1 MSEAPQPAPAAAT
14 APAGAVVPERNEGHI
29 RTPLDAAI
37 SQSGYVIGWLIFFAM
52 VFTVY
57 EVILRYIFNDPTYW
71 VHETT
76 VFLVATIFSL
86 GGPVV
91 LASDR
96 HIRVRLVY
104 DLVSDRTRDWLD
116 IFNTIITFVFCVGLT
131 FAAYI
136 MFTRSAINPA
146 GEWQLERSGT
156 SWNPPFPS
164 LTKAMILLAAGIMT
178 VQSTWHMVQAVVRM
192 PRPIG
197 VVLALAVAIGGYY
210 AYAWLEAGG
219 LDLLMRPG
227 GLGLNQLG
235 IDVGTYVLIGSIF
248 LMLPSGMPL
257 AFITGLVALVF
268 TFGWFGA
275 SALPLVTA
283 RVYGFVTEYSLVA
296 VPMFVFMASLLDRSA
311 IARDLFS
318 AMRIF
323 AGRLPGGVGVQ
334 TLVVAFFMAAMSGI
348 IGGEIVLLGL
358 LALPQMLRLGYS
370 RNIAIGVVCAG
381 GSLGTMVPPSIVLII
396 YGLMA
401 SVSIADLFLAAVTPA
416 VILMLSYM
424 AYVLVRCFRNPELGP
439 PLTAEEAKIP
449 LEERLKA
456 AWSILQPATIAF
468 IVLGSIYGGVASVTE
483 AASMGVLA
491 TLAIILL
498 RGEFSPKLMQQA
510 VTQTLNTCGM
520 IIWIGVG
527 AAILVGVY
535 NLMGGNR
542 FVSAALLG
550 IDAHPIFVIMLM
562 MGILLV
568 LGLFLDWIGIALL
581 TLPIFVPIVVALDYD
596 PIWFGVLFAVNMQVS
611 FLSPPFGPAAFYLK
625 GVAPKEISLT
635 DIFGALLPFI
645 AIQICV
651 LALMLSFPGLSLWI
665 LG

>member
-1 MSEAPQPAPAAAT
+1 MPDLSKTGPVPPGDLTPQ
-14 APAGAVVPERNEGHI
+14 RNEGVI
-29 RTPLDAAI
+29 RNPLDGLIAKT
-37 SQSGYVIGWLIFFAM
+37 GLVVGWLIFFAM
-52 VFTVY
+52 VITVW
-57 EVILRYIFNDPTYW
+57 EVILRYIFNAPTYW

-76 VFLVATIFSL
+76 VFLVACIFAL

-96 HIRVRLVY
+96 HIRVRLLY
-104 DLVSDRTRDWLD
+104 DFVGDRTRNWLD
-116 IFNTIITFVFCVGLT
+116 VFNTIITLIFTIGMVY
-131 FAAYI
+131 AAYVL
-136 MFTRSAINPA
+136 FTRTAINPA

-156 SWNPPFPS
+156 SWNPPYPS
-164 LTKAMILLAAGIMT
+164 LTKAVILIAVSIMA
-178 VQSTWHMVQAVVRM
+178 VQAVLHVVQAFARM
-192 PRPIG
+192 PRPFVIF
-197 VVLALAVAIGGYY
+197 ALVAAGIGGYF
-210 AYAWLEAGG
+210 AYDWLAGGG
-219 LDLLMRPG
+219 LDWLMQPG
-227 GLGLNQLG
+227 GLGLRDLG
-235 IDVGTYVLIGSIF
+235 VQNGTFLLIALIF
-248 LMLPSGMPL
+248 LLLPSGLPL
-257 AFITGLVALVF
+257 AFITGLVALIF

-275 SALPLVTA
+275 NALSVVTSNA
-283 RVYGFVTEYSLVA
+283 YGFMTTYSLVA
-296 VPMFVFMASLLDRSA
+296 VPMFVFMASLLDRSG

-323 AGRLPGGVGVQ
+323 AGRLPGGVAVQ

-348 IGGEIVLLGL
+348 IGGEIVLLGM
-358 LALPQMLRLGYS
+358 LALPQMLRIGYS

-424 AYVLVRCFRNPELGP
+424 TYVLIRCYRNPSLGP
-439 PLTAEEAKIP
+439 PLSAEEAHIP
-449 LEERLKA
+449 MAERLRA
-456 AWSILQPATIAF
+456 AWAILQPAAIAF

-491 TLAIILL
+491 TLAVITM
-498 RGEFSPKLMQQA
+498 RGEFSLALLQRA

-542 FVSAALLG
+542 FVSAAILG
-550 IDAHPIFVIMLM
+550 LDTDPVFIILLM
-562 MGILLV
+562 MGILLI

-581 TLPIFVPIVVALDYD
+581 TLPIFVPIVVELGYD

-625 GVAPKEISLT
+625 GVAPPDISLT
-635 DIFGALLPFI
+635 DIFAALLPFI

-651 LALMLSFPGLSLWI
+651 LAALLTFPPLSMWI